1 MQQTFHIEHA
11 HITFPA
17 GMPIPGIVSELKV
30 QADTTTSAFASTHSL
45 QAADLPAAP
54 VAHGEIWPDMGGHF
68 IATLPALHD
77 LPARHLILATEEK
90 YELAWGRRGEEVPGA
105 TSHHDGRSNTQALL
119 EHGDHPAAIW
129 AAAYQADGHN
139 DFYLPS
145 RFELLMCHLAAPQLF
160 QQSGW
165 YWSSTQYS
173 RSYAW
178 CQDFEDG
185 SSYNLGKDDVL
196 RARPVRI
203 FKPGRPSSGHP
214 TP

>member
-17 GMPIPGIVSELKV
+17 GLPIPGIVSELKA
-30 QADTTTSAFASTHSL
+30 QADATTSAFASTHSL

-54 VAHGEIWPDMGGHF
+54 VAHGEIWPGMGGHF
-68 IATLPALHD
+68 IATLPALHG

-90 YELAWGRRGEEVPGA
+90 DELAWGRRGEEAPGA
-105 TSHHDGRSNTQALL
+105 TSHHDGRANTQALL

-145 RFELLMCHLAAPQLF
+145 RFELLMCYLAAPQLF

-165 YWSSTQYS
+165 YWSSSQYS
-173 RSYAW
+173 RNSAW
-178 CQDFEDG
+178 CQDFEGG
-185 SSYNLGKDDVL
+185 SSSNGDKDDEL
-196 RARPVRI
+196 RARPVRTI
-203 FKPGRPSSGHP
+203 HL
-214 TP
+214 

>member
-1 MQQTFHIEHA
+1 MQQTFHIQHA

-54 VAHGEIWPDMGGHF
+54 VGHGAIWPGMGGHF
-68 IATLPALHD
+68 IATLPALHG

-90 YELAWGRRGEEVPGA
+90 DELAWGRRGEEVPGA
-105 TSHHDGRSNTQALL
+105 TSHHDGRANTQALL

-145 RFELLMCHLAAPQLF
+145 RFELLMCYLAAPQLF

-173 RSYAW
+173 RNSAW
-178 CQDFEDG
+178 WQDFENG
-185 SSYNLGKDDVL
+185 YSYDNGKVNEL
-196 RARPVRI
+196 RARPVRTI
-203 FKPGRPSSGHP
+203 HL
-214 TP
+214 

>member
-17 GMPIPGIVSELKV
+17 GLPIPGIVSELKV

-45 QAADLPAAP
+45 QAVDLPAAP
-54 VAHGEIWPDMGGHF
+54 VAHGAIWPGMGGHF
-68 IATLPALHD
+68 IATLPALHG

-90 YELAWGRRGEEVPGA
+90 DELTWGRRGEEVPGA
-105 TSHHDGRSNTQALL
+105 TSHHDGRANTQALL

-145 RFELLMCHLAAPQLF
+145 RFELLMCYLAAPQLF

-165 YWSSTQYS
+165 YWSSTQVS
-173 RSYAW
+173 RYNAW
-178 CQDFEDG
+178 CQAFEYGLSNGLDKG
-185 SSYNLGKDDVL
+185 DEL
-196 RARPVRI
+196 RARPVRTI
-203 FKPGRPSSGHP
+203 HL
-214 TP
+214 

>member
-17 GMPIPGIVSELKV
+17 GLPIPGIVSELKV
-30 QADTTTSAFASTHSL
+30 QADTTTSAFASNHSL
-45 QAADLPAAP
+45 QAVDLPAAP
-54 VAHGEIWPDMGGHF
+54 VAHGAIWPGMGGHF
-68 IATLPALHD
+68 IATLPALHG

-90 YELAWGRRGEEVPGA
+90 DELAWGRRGEEVAGA
-105 TSHHDGRSNTQALL
+105 TSHHDGRANTQALL
-119 EHGDHPAAIW
+119 EHGDHPAAAW

-145 RFELLMCHLAAPQLF
+145 RFELLMCYLAAPQLF

-173 RSYAW
+173 RHSAW
-178 CQDFEDG
+178 CQVFEYGYSFYDA
-185 SSYNLGKDDVL
+185 KDNEL
-196 RARPVRI
+196 RARPVRTI
-203 FKPGRPSSGHP
+203 HL
-214 TP
+214 